1 MEEPITSKR
10 YEELKDVAALVVD
23 TMAQNGLVLT
33 SEEADYFLKIM
44 KMEIIFKWR
53 LKQKRSILVALR
65 MTPEEA
71 ERIFFGKDRG
81 EKNDK

>member
-1 MEEPITSKR
+1 M
-10 YEELKDVAALVVD
+10 D

-71 ERIFFGKDRG
+71 ARIFFGEDEG
-81 EKNDK
+81 DKNAR

>member
-1 MEEPITSKR
+1 MEEPITEER
-10 YEELKDVAALVVD
+10 YEELKMVAAKMVD

-71 ERIFFGKDRG
+71 TRIFFGEDKG
-81 EKNDK
+81 EKK